1 MRCFI
6 AVAVPEKL
14 KDKILEI
21 QSKLKQIGANLK
33 LVEKENLHFTIKF
46 LGETEDN
53 QIKEVK
59 EFLDSLD
66 ENSFEIS
73 IKGLDVFPSEDYIKV
88 VWLGVDKNQDLFLN
102 LIKKINK
109 NLDHIKKEKKELN
122 THLTIARVRSAKNKN
137 ELKAVIQDLKE
148 TEIGKMQV
156 NTLKLISSE
165 LTPEGP
171 EYTELAEFKLK

>member
-6 AVAVPEKL
+6 AVAVPEEL
-14 KDKILEI
+14 KEKILEV
-21 QSKLKQIGANLK
+21 QSKLKKIGANLK

-46 LGETEDN
+46 LGEISEKEID
-53 QIKEVK
+53 EVK
-59 EFLDSLD
+59 EFLQTIEDKA
-66 ENSFEIS
+66 FEIS
-73 IKGLDVFPSEDYIKV
+73 IKGLGVFPSEDYIKV
-88 VWLGVDKNQDLFLN
+88 VWLGVEENQDIFLN

-109 NLDHIKKEKKELN
+109 NLDKIRKEKKELN

-148 TEIGKMQV
+148 TEIGNMQV